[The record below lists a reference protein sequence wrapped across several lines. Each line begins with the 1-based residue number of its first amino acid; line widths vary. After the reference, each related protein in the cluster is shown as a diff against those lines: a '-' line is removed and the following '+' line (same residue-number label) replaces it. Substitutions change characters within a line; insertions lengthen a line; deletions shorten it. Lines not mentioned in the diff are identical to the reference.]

1 MGRPLNKRFFG
12 EGAGNQLK
20 VRAKVGAN
28 AEGDGFIV
36 RQRSTKR
43 FEVNVAGNIG
53 VCKLVNKSNGELT
66 SNEMIVN
73 VMLDNGT
80 LAQVTKLFNR
90 TAIVEGQ
97 YRAKW
102 NFEANLTD
110 GAVQAAD
117 VEGSNL
123 LTIAIDTQP
132 VNASVTSPDPATF
145 SVVASGVGDLA
156 YVWEVSSDTGS
167 SWDPIVGETSASLT
181 VESGD
186 AEYVTLN
193 QFRVVVSSE
202 SGAAVPVTS
211 DAVTL
216 TIA

>member
-90 TAIVEGQ
+90 TAIVE
-97 YRAKW
+97 RTISCKM
-102 NFEANLTD
+102 ETLKLNLTD
-110 GAVQAAD
+110 GAV
-117 VEGSNL
+117 
-123 LTIAIDTQP
+123 
-132 VNASVTSPDPATF
+132 TS
-145 SVVASGVGDLA
+145 S
-156 YVWEVSSDTGS
+156 
-167 SWDPIVGETSASLT
+167 
-181 VESGD
+181 
-186 AEYVTLN
+186 
-193 QFRVVVSSE
+193 RC
-202 SGAAVPVTS
+202 
-211 DAVTL
+211 
-216 TIA
+216 